1 MFAGNYAPRGW
12 AFCNGQE
19 LRIDAFADL
28 HAAIGTTW
36 GGDGATT
43 FNLPDL
49 RGRVPV
55 HAGRGFAYGQS
66 GGSELA
72 GLAAENL
79 PGHQHTAGAAGS
91 GAMAV
96 STGSAVGVAVDA
108 RPIAGTLAEGYAY
121 SAGADNLHDNVQ
133 PFLSLHFI
141 IALGGDVEPVSMTGS
156 ITGEVRMFA
165 GRGVPKGWR
174 RCDGQVLAIEEN
186 PALFAVIGTTYG
198 GDGISGFA
206 LPDMRERVALHA
218 GQGEGLSLRRLGERG
233 GAAGVELTESQLPYH
248 SHQLVQSAG
257 SAAVVIGQTG
267 GGNGNLGGSEPHNNM
282 QPYLVVNYLIATKGS
297 EAV

>member
-12 AFCNGQE
+12 AFCDGQE
-19 LRIDAFADL
+19 LRSDAFPDL
-28 HAAIGTTW
+28 YAAIGTTW
-36 GGDGATT
+36 GGDGAST
-43 FNLPDL
+43 FALPDL

-55 HAGRGFAYGQS
+55 HVGRGFAYGQR

-72 GLAAENL
+72 GLAAEHV
-79 PGHQHTAGAAGS
+79 PGHQHTAASAG

-108 RPIAGTLAEGYAY
+108 RPIVGTLAEGYAS
-121 SAGADNLHDNVQ
+121 SAGADNMHDNVQ

-141 IALGGDVEPVSMTGS
+141 IALGGDIEPVSMTGS

-174 RCDGQVLAIEEN
+174 RCDGQVLEIAEN
-186 PALFAVIGTTYG
+186 PSLFSVIGTTYG

-206 LPDMRERVALHA
+206 LPDLRERVALHA
-218 GQGEGLSLRRLGERG
+218 GQGDGLSLRRLGESG
-233 GAAGVELTESQLPYH
+233 GSAGVELTESQLPYH

-257 SAAVVIGQTG
+257 STAVVVGQA
-267 GGNGNLGGSEPHNNM
+267 GGNGNLGGSEPHNNL

>member
-19 LRIDAFADL
+19 LRTDAFPDL

-36 GGDGATT
+36 GGDGSAT
-43 FNLPDL
+43 FALPDL

-55 HAGRGFAYGQS
+55 HAGREFAFGQL
-66 GGSELA
+66 GGSELT
-72 GLAAENL
+72 GLAAEHL
-79 PGHQHTAGAAGS
+79 PGHQHTAGSAG

-108 RPIAGTLAEGYAY
+108 RPVVGTLAEGYAF
-121 SAGADNLHDNVQ
+121 SAGADNMHDNVQ

-141 IALGGDVEPVSMTGS
+141 IALGGDIEPVSMTGS

-174 RCDGQVLAIEEN
+174 RCDGQVLEISEN
-186 PALFAVIGTTYG
+186 QSLFSVIGTTYG

-206 LPDMRERVALHA
+206 LPDLRERVALHA
-218 GQGEGLSLRRLGERG
+218 GQGDGLSLRRLGESG
-233 GAAGVELTESQLPYH
+233 GSAGVELTESQLPYH

-257 SAAVVIGQTG
+257 SRAVVVGQT
-267 GGNGNLGGSEPHNNM
+267 GGNGNLGGSEPHNNL